1 MALYSYKSLALAG
14 VALLP
19 LMGFAHSAVAKKSV
33 AAMTNHSM
41 LLSESVSSVGST
53 KMTAIAQ
60 NKTVQKQSA
69 STAVSA
75 QPTKQ
80 SARPV
85 AAANNSTVVQLAPNN
100 ITFKVTLKSNPTT
113 GFMWYLVKN
122 NDKMIVPVSAKF
134 SPPANKK
141 MIGAPGSVTWTF
153 RATPD
158 AFAVPRK
165 IIVQLLYARP
175 WQPNSGQPYTITIMT
190 HR

>member
-19 LMGFAHSAVAKKSV
+19 LMGLAHSAVTAKPA
-33 AAMTNHSM
+33 AAMTNHSI
-41 LLSESVSSVGST
+41 LLSESVSSIGSN
-53 KMTAIAQ
+53 KMTAIVQ
-60 NKTVQKQSA
+60 NKPVQQQPVSTAASPQSAKQSTNPA
-69 STAVSA
+69 SV
-75 QPTKQ
+75 
-80 SARPV
+80 
-85 AAANNSTVVQLAPNN
+85 ANNATVVQLAPNN

-113 GFMWYLVKN
+113 GFMWYLVQN
-122 NDKMIVPVSAKF
+122 NEKMIVPVSAKF
-134 SPPANKK
+134 SPPTNKNL
-141 MIGAPGSVTWTF
+141 IGAPGSVTWTF

-165 IIVQLLYARP
+165 ITVQLLYARP